1 MYLKEVFNA
10 IGIQMLADYEH
21 MNAQIKHM
29 GERGSEREAQ
39 LKTFLTSY
47 LINRKVLH
55 RIT

>member
-1 MYLKEVFNA
+1 MDLKEVFNA